1 MGVDGVL
8 DAVLALELTV
18 LGDLTD
24 EDDDAVVLLGPV
36 GESLGAAEGRHRV
49 GTAAFH
55 SDVVVEGL
63 ERVLEDEDLLV
74 GVGLAKHLR
83 VLQEASDRGVL
94 TDHEALTKSEA
105 FHHHLH
111 LEERLLTGVVEAD
124 VTSLGDAVRQLEEHR
139 GLASAGSTSE
149 HHHRRGDEAFATER
163 VVKPGDADLAA
174 SAESP
179 GDLDIVD
186 GGTVLET
193 ANSDVEVHLRHVV
206 FLVENLSLSL
216 PP

>member
-8 DAVLALELTV
+8 DAVLALEFTV
-18 LGDLTD
+18 LSDLTD
-24 EDDDAVVLLGPV
+24 EDDDAVVLLRPV

-49 GTAAFH
+49 GAAAFH
-55 SDVVVEGL
+55 GDVVVEGL

-74 GVGLAKHLR
+74 GVRLAKDLR
-83 VLQEASDRGVL
+83 VLQEAGDRGVL
-94 TDHEALTKSEA
+94 TDHEALTEAEA

-111 LEERLLTGVVEAD
+111 LEERFLAGVVEAD
-124 VTSLGDAVRQLEEHR
+124 VTRLGDGVGQLEEHR
-139 GLASAGSTSE
+139 GLASARGAGE
-149 HHHRRGDEAFATER
+149 HHHRGGDEAFTAES
-163 VVKPGDADLAA
+163 VVEPRDADLAA
-174 SAESP
+174 GAERL

-186 GGTVLET
+186 GGAVLEAFDT
-193 ANSDVEVHLRHVV
+193 DVEVHLRHVV